1 MQYNKHLLFASF
13 LLLTTSLTPAA
24 YAACPTSSAGTITV
38 TGASTKCT
46 VSGTLNVTSTGVIS
60 ETAGDGVFVPSSVF
74 ASAINNA
81 GTIEGSGYGINLFER
96 AHVASITNDAG
107 GIIRSTGSANGI
119 FLGNLSS
126 VGTITNSGTI
136 SSIRMFDN
144 AEIGDIV
151 NHGTIEG
158 GNIGIDV
165 DEAYITGSIVNDGRI
180 RGTNT
185 GISLSEG
192 DIVGGITNNGYIGG
206 ADYSIYIEDS
216 DNPIIIDNY
225 GELDGDV
232 YIYGSTLNLNAGTI
246 MRDAIDG
253 SDGIVNLN
261 TDLSTS
267 AGYGQNESL
276 LEINIASG
284 KKLSALSNNGFAAQ
298 NFNNYGTLSVLEGQT
313 VTITGNYYQDP
324 TAILRVQANS
334 LTNYGKLQ
342 VDGDATLTNSAV
354 FVDVT
359 NGANFANNTL
369 LTNVISA
376 TGTLDANGLTISD
389 NSTLFNF
396 STQIS
401 GNNVNLVVAADSTT
415 SVEKSVVSQNNNAG
429 KGAARVLDTII
440 AASPTGDMSVVRDAL
455 GTLTSEAA
463 VSHAVSQTLPTLAG
477 GSTTAIMQT
486 MNTTNQVVQARQS
499 QNIGLSSGDEFIV
512 NHNLWFKPFGSW
524 ANQDTKNNITGY
536 KSDSYGLVAGADRA
550 LDDSW
555 RLGLA
560 LTYARTNVNSYD
572 DLNELN
578 VDSYQSTIYSSYT
591 VDPRTEANF
600 QLSLGYN
607 KNDSTRI
614 IDFGGL
620 RRTAE
625 GDFGSYSL
633 NAGAGI
639 ARRYDAGANSSFVP
653 SIRLDY
659 NRLTNESYTEEGA
672 GALNLNV
679 KSQTSDQL
687 IPTVQA
693 KFDYDVSES
702 VTVSMLAGIGYDLL
716 NSANSVTSSYVG
728 GGSAFA
734 TKGLRMSPWTVRS
747 GLGLTYKP
755 TDAYDITLRYDREDR
770 GSEFDNQSVTAKLRM
785 PF

>member
-1 MQYNKHLLFASF
+1 MQYNKHLLFVSF
-13 LLLTTSLTPAA
+13 LLFTTNLTSAA
-24 YAACPTSSAGTITV
+24 QAACPASSAGTITV
-38 TGASTKCT
+38 TGASTGCT
-46 VSGTLNVTSTGVIS
+46 VDGTLNVTSTGIIS
-60 ETAGDGVFVPSSVF
+60 ETAGNGVFVPSSVF

-81 GTIEGSGYGINLFER
+81 GIIEGSGYGISLFER
-96 AHVASITNDAG
+96 GHITSITNNSG
-107 GIIRSTGSANGI
+107 GIIRSTGSAAGI
-119 FLGNLSS
+119 YVGNLSS

-136 SSIRMFDN
+136 TNIRMFDN
-144 AEIGDIV
+144 AEVGDIV

-158 GNIGIDV
+158 GNIGIDI
-165 DEAYITGSIVNDGRI
+165 DEAYMTGAIVNNSRI
-180 RGTNT
+180 SGTYA

-192 DIVGGITNNGYIGG
+192 EILGGITNNGYIGG
-206 ADYSIYIEDS
+206 STYSIDINDPDS
-216 DNPIIIDNY
+216 LIIIDNY
-225 GELDGDV
+225 GELDGDA
-232 YIYGSTLNLNAGTI
+232 YINGATLNLNAGTI
-246 MRDAIDG
+246 MVDAIDG
-253 SDGIVNLN
+253 SDGTVNLN
-261 TDLSTS
+261 TNLSTS

-276 LEINIASG
+276 LEINIASS
-284 KKLSALSNNGFAAQ
+284 KKLTALGSNGFAAQ

-334 LTNYGKLQ
+334 ITNYGKLV
-342 VDGDATLTNSAV
+342 VDGDATLTNSAL

-359 NGANFANNTL
+359 NGANFANNAL
-369 LTNVISA
+369 ITNVVSA
-376 TGTLDANGLTISD
+376 TGTLDANGLTVSD

-396 STQIS
+396 NTQIS
-401 GNNVNLVVAADSTT
+401 GNNVSLVVAADSTT
-415 SVEKSVVSQNNNAG
+415 SVEKAVVSQNNNAG

-440 AASPTGDMSVVRDAL
+440 AATPTGDMSVVRDAL
-455 GTLTSEAA
+455 GTLTSESA

-499 QNIGLSSGDEFIV
+499 QNIGLSSGDEFII

-524 ANQDTKNNITGY
+524 AKQDTKDNITGY

-550 LDDSW
+550 LDDAW

-560 LTYARTNVNSYD
+560 LTYARTNVNSTD

-578 VDSYQSTIYSSYT
+578 VDSYQGTIYSSYT
-591 VDPRTEANF
+591 VDPYTEANF
-600 QLSLGYN
+600 QLSFGYN
-607 KNDSTRI
+607 KNDSSRI

-620 RRTAE
+620 RRTAK

-639 ARRYDAGANSSFVP
+639 ARRYDAGTNASFVP

-659 NRLTNESYTEEGA
+659 NRITNESNIEEGA
-672 GALNLNV
+672 GALNLDV
-679 KSQTSDQL
+679 KSQTGDQL
-687 IPTVQA
+687 IPAVQA
-693 KFDYDVSES
+693 KFDYDASDS
-702 VTVSMLAGIGYDLL
+702 VTVSALAGVSYDVL
-716 NSANSVTSSYVG
+716 NSTNSVTSSYVG
-728 GGSAFA
+728 GGSSFV
-734 TKGLRMSPWTVRS
+734 TKGLRASPWTVRS

-770 GSEFDNQSVTAKLRM
+770 GSEFDNQSVTAKLRI